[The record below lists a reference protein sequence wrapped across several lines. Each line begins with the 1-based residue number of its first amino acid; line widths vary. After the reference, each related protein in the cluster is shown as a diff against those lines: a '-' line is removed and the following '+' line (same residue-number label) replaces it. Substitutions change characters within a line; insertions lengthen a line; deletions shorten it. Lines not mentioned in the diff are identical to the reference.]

1 MGMGDSIR
9 TEIGW
14 IKGRISEYNS
24 NISDLNAAKTFI
36 NTEYQKINDVSF
48 GAYNYDVTKDS
59 RWSGNLNL
67 AMDINRDTINGKI
80 TSSLTDI
87 ENFNQSI
94 DNAISKLNTMIRDC
108 YNRISSLE
116 SELASLES
124 ST

>member
-24 NISDLNAAKTFI
+24 NISDLNVAKTFI

-67 AMDINRDTINGKI
+67 AMVINRDTINGKI
-80 TSSLTDI
+80 TSTLT
-87 ENFNQSI
+87 
-94 DNAISKLNTMIRDC
+94 AI
-108 YNRISSLE
+108 
-116 SELASLES
+116 
-124 ST
+124 

>member
-80 TSSLTDI
+80 TSSLTAI

>member
-1 MGMGDSIR
+1 MGKEDSIR
-9 TEIGW
+9 TEISW
-14 IKGRISEYNS
+14 IKGRISEYKS

-36 NTEYQKINDVSF
+36 NAETKKIKDVSF
-48 GAYNYDVTKDS
+48 GVSNYDVTKDS

-80 TSSLTDI
+80 ALSLTAI
-87 ENFNQSI
+87 KNFNQSI
-94 DNAISKLNTMIRDC
+94 DNAISKLNTMISDC